1 MEETKKPEIQIEI
14 DDAAAQG
21 IYTNLAMIGHSENE
35 FILDHFLQNFPNF
48 FCLIIDQTSG
58 AANIIGKFALQKT
71 RNDKRAKEF
80 QGHVFWQTAL
90 VEVKFR
96 TDNDNRTS

>member
-35 FILDHFLQNFPNF
+35 FIIDFIFLQPQAPKAKVRSR
-48 FCLIIDQTSG
+48 IITSPG
-58 AANIIGKFALQKT
+58 HAKRLLAALQDNISKYEA
-71 RNDKRAKEF
+71 RFGEIKMPVAEQDKKIGF
-80 QGHVFWQTAL
+80 Y
-90 VEVKFR
+90 
-96 TDNDNRTS
+96 N